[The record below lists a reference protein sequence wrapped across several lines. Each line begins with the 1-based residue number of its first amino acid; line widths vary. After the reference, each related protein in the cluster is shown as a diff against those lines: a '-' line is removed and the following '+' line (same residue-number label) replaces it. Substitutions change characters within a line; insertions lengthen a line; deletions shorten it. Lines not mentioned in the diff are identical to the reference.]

1 MVFESGV
8 ELLLIL
14 LLLRSSQALIGV
26 FGLVRGGVSILDTH
40 VMNTV
45 CPLCPEVSGEDIPI
59 HISLVL

>member
-14 LLLRSSQALIGV
+14 LLLRISQALIGV

-45 CPLCPEVSGEDIPI
+45 CPYFP
-59 HISLVL
+59 